1 MGLNLV
7 YYNFYFGYKMSLIK
21 QIKQLNEIYH
31 IMNRQYT
38 LLKKMF
44 KNHSSIKQKIILSEQ
59 ILHQAY
65 SLIVEKTEEVET
77 NKEFNRIIKGIKDDK
92 NK

>member
-1 MGLNLV
+1 MNKLV
-7 YYNFYFGYKMSLIK
+7 K
-21 QIKQLNEIYH
+21 QIQKLNEIYN
-31 IMNRQYT
+31 IMNRQYS

-44 KNHSSIKQKIILSEQ
+44 KNHSTIKQKVILSEQ

-65 SLIVEKTEEVET
+65 MLIVEKTEEVET
-77 NKEFNRIIKGIKDDK
+77 NREFNKIMKGIKNDK

>member
-1 MGLNLV
+1 
-7 YYNFYFGYKMSLIK
+7 MSTIK
-21 QIKQLNEIYH
+21 QVQRLNEVYH
-31 IMNRQYT
+31 IMNRQYA

-44 KNHSSIKQKIILSEQ
+44 RNHSTIKQKVILSEQ

-77 NKEFNRIIKGIKDDK
+77 NRTFLNIIGTIKKDE
-92 NK
+92 

>member
-1 MGLNLV
+1 
-7 YYNFYFGYKMSLIK
+7 MSNLIK
-21 QIKQLNEIYH
+21 QIQKLNEVYH
-31 IMNRQYT
+31 IMNKQYS

-44 KNHSSIKQKIILSEQ
+44 KNHSTIKQKVILSEQ

-65 SLIVEKTEEVET
+65 SLIVDKTEEVET
-77 NKEFNRIIKGIKDDK
+77 TREFNKIIKGVKNEK

>member
-1 MGLNLV
+1 MN
-7 YYNFYFGYKMSLIK
+7 NIIK
-21 QIKQLNEIYH
+21 QIKRLNEIYH
-31 IMNRQYT
+31 IMNCQYN

-44 KNHSSIKQKIILSEQ
+44 KNHSSIKQKVILSEQ

-65 SLIVEKTEEVET
+65 MLIVEKTEEVET
-77 NKEFNRIIKGIKDDK
+77 TREFNKIIKGIKNDK

>member
-1 MGLNLV
+1 
-7 YYNFYFGYKMSLIK
+7 MSNLIK

-31 IMNRQYT
+31 VMNRQYA

-44 KNHSSIKQKIILSEQ
+44 KNHSTIKQKIILSEQ
-59 ILHQAY
+59 ILHQGY

-77 NKEFNRIIKGIKDDK
+77 NREFNRIIKGIKNEK
-92 NK
+92 